1 MGLYEESAQISLL
14 LSRPQMPKEKPLAE
28 ISAHIF
34 FPPAVYRVS
43 SRMPVRP
50 CIFDLTG

>member
-34 FPPAVYRVS
+34 FSLLLFTEFPPGCLSGPVYL
-43 SRMPVRP
+43 
-50 CIFDLTG
+50 I

>member
-34 FPPAVYRVS
+34 FPSCCLQSFLQDACQALY
-43 SRMPVRP
+43 
-50 CIFDLTG
+50 I